1 MDIINSY
8 QEASLNS
15 KNAMH
20 YLYELHVQQTKAQ
33 QLNLGDVHG
42 EVCMTKP
49 QQTSTQHCAIE
60 H

>member
-1 MDIINSY
+1 
-8 QEASLNS
+8 
-15 KNAMH
+15 MH

-33 QLNLGDVHG
+33 QLNLGDDHG
-42 EVCMTKP
+42 EVCMIKP